1 MFLQDTGSQAAY
13 KNIQSIFSF
22 SIIYQQRA
30 NIVVKLYY
38 TVRVEDSGLYK
49 WRFNHF
55 KPPEKLSHK
64 HQVVTLQ
71 DHTSLMVNLE
81 LLVNDNEHNT
91 WLLPPCLCKGA
102 TNHNR

>member
-13 KNIQSIFSF
+13 KKSIFSF

-49 WRFNHF
+49 
-55 KPPEKLSHK
+55 
-64 HQVVTLQ
+64 
-71 DHTSLMVNLE
+71 
-81 LLVNDNEHNT
+81 
-91 WLLPPCLCKGA
+91 
-102 TNHNR
+102 

>member
-1 MFLQDTGSQAAY
+1 MFLQNTGSQAAY

-49 WRFNHF
+49 
-55 KPPEKLSHK
+55 
-64 HQVVTLQ
+64 
-71 DHTSLMVNLE
+71 
-81 LLVNDNEHNT
+81 
-91 WLLPPCLCKGA
+91 
-102 TNHNR
+102 